1 MEHHKLGRPL
11 KEEKKKSL
19 SIYCNESLEKSEN
32 KRMISHETTEDEI
45 EEDQEVKAGHTCDC
59 LLVYNRS
66 TNTYLRNN
74 VPFYK
79 RQLWSYNLTAFKTDT
94 TSKEVFC
101 MLWNETLAG
110 HGGQEIASCIRKFIL
125 LLDTQNV
132 KTLNFYSDSS
142 SGKNRNIY
150 LEPGHTHMEANSIH
164 ASIERAK
171 RKTVVYIHVSHDW
184 SKLITT
190 SIYRS
195 KPLNEIEISP
205 NDFVDFGTFLKS
217 ALVQRKK
224 DEQGNI
230 VPWRPSQPVQI
241 NQERPS
247 NQFPPRQSVIN
258 RPNPSVPQKT
268 IVVQPNPNYN
278 YYQRNRRPNHPPRVN
293 HVNPHYDYYY
303 YEQANDS
310 YATDNYDDTAYDN
323 DIFND
328 NNLSHRPNL

>member
-19 SIYCNESLEKSEN
+19 SLP
-32 KRMISHETTEDEI
+32 TP
-45 EEDQEVKAGHTCDC
+45 
-59 LLVYNRS
+59 
-66 TNTYLRNN
+66 YLRNN

-110 HGGQEIASCIRKFIL
+110 HVIRPPGRTGIYTSYKCFVIIIKNKF
-125 LLDTQNV
+125 Q
-132 KTLNFYSDSS
+132 
-142 SGKNRNIY
+142 
-150 LEPGHTHMEANSIH
+150 EPGHTHMEANSIH

-195 KPLNEIEISP
+195 KPLNVIEISP

-230 VPWRPSQPVQI
+230 VPWVKIKCIKFEFITS
-241 NQERPS
+241 
-247 NQFPPRQSVIN
+247 
-258 RPNPSVPQKT
+258 
-268 IVVQPNPNYN
+268 
-278 YYQRNRRPNHPPRVN
+278 
-293 HVNPHYDYYY
+293 
-303 YEQANDS
+303 
-310 YATDNYDDTAYDN
+310 
-323 DIFND
+323 IF
-328 NNLSHRPNL
+328 L